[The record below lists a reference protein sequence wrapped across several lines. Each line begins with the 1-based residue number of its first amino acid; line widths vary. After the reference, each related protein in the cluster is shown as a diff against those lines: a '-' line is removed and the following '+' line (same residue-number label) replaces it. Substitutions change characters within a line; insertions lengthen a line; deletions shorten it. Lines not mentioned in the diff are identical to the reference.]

1 MQGCCFLDIKQVRTQ
16 PLADPVI
23 QNSLDAIVQV
33 EMAGLCGSDLHPFFG
48 RETGLDVG
56 TVMGHEF
63 VGRVIEVG
71 PEVTN
76 LKVGDRVSCPFSTNC
91 GNCFYCNIGLTSR
104 CIYNQLFG
112 WRQDSQGLHGGQAE
126 FVLVPNANGSLVHV
140 GDSISNETALL
151 LGDNLSTGF
160 YCAEMAAIHSDGV
173 YLVIGCGTVGLLTIL
188 AAQYLGAKKIVA
200 FDLVPERLK
209 MAEQLGAS
217 TASTEEAALQEIRSA
232 TKGRGAD
239 GVMELVGLLP
249 AQEFAYQAIRPGGIM
264 STIGC
269 HCTPNFG
276 FSPTDAYDK
285 NITYRTGRCPAR
297 HYMDQLLPKLT
308 ELPMD
313 IGSLITHQ
321 FSLSESEKAY
331 DVFSNRKDGCVKA
344 AFSFG

>member
-1 MQGCCFLDIKQVRTQ
+1 MQGCCFLDVKQVRTQ
-16 PLADPVI
+16 PLADPAI

-63 VGRVIEVG
+63 VGKVIEIG
-71 PEVTN
+71 SDVTH

-91 GNCFYCNIGLTSR
+91 GDCFYCNIGLTSR
-104 CIYNQLFG
+104 CLDNQLFG
-112 WRQDSQGLHGGQAE
+112 WRQDAKGLHGGQAE
-126 FVLVPNANGSLVHV
+126 FVLVPNANGSLVPL
-140 GDSISNETALL
+140 GDSVSNETALL

-160 YCAEMAAIHSDGV
+160 YCAEMAAINSDGV

-188 AAQYLGAKKIVA
+188 AAQYLGAKRIVA
-200 FDLVPERLK
+200 FDLIPERLK

-217 TASTEEAALQEIRSA
+217 TAFTEEAALHEIRSA
-232 TKGRGAD
+232 TNGRGAD

-249 AQEFAYQAIRPGGIM
+249 AQQFAYQAIRPGGIM

-269 HCTPNFG
+269 HCTPDFG

-297 HYMDQLLPKLT
+297 YYMDQLLPKLN